1 MFNVADRD
9 LIRSWLE
16 EGRMRE
22 ATHVIVVVNKVWDD
36 FAVYVMP
43 GEDSQ
48 EVAARYQDIDRQ
60 RIMEVYSL
68 SMDVEAQLC
77 EDRAFHWE

>member
-16 EGRMRE
+16 EGRMRR

-36 FAVYVMP
+36 FVVYVMP
-43 GEDSQ
+43 GEDSR
-48 EVAARYQDIDRQ
+48 EVAARYQGIDHQ
-60 RIMEVYSL
+60 RVMEVYSL
-68 SMDVEAQLC
+68 SMDMETQLR